1 MTDTQKISDKQTAE
15 VFKLVRG
22 MLHCQNTLYG
32 CQECDSWV
40 EKINA
45 IFEAEGNWLQLK
57 KLTKK
62 DQLMTDK
69 LQVEKE

>member
-1 MTDTQKISDKQTAE
+1 MTDTQKILEEKTAE

-32 CQECDSWV
+32 CQACDHWV

-45 IFEAEGNWLQLK
+45 IFEAGEDK
-57 KLTKK
+57 PLTKN
-62 DQLMTDK
+62 D
-69 LQVEKE
+69 